1 MLLWVHSSFVH
12 EPESLVEMIVIQ
24 NCEMLEMNEKESDGV
39 ETETDV
45 WQIQNL
51 QFETPGRLV
60 LVNLLSCLVDASQI
74 SKEDHLGT
82 VH

>member
-12 EPESLVEMIVIQ
+12 EPQSLVKMIVIQ

-51 QFETPGRLV
+51 QFKAARTRRFI
-60 LVNLLSCLVDASQI
+60 LVNLLGCLVDSSQI
-74 SKEDHLGT
+74 SGEDEII
-82 VH
+82 